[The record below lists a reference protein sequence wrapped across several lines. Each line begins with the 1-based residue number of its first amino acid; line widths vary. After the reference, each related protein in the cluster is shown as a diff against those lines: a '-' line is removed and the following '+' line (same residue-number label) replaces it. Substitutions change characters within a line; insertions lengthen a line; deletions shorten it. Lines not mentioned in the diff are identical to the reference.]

1 MILAVAVIAGIVAGA
16 ARASVYHH
24 PFAVPRLSAEWLVLV
39 AVAPQLVVFFLPVFR
54 RTFGTEVAS
63 ITLVGSLLLLMV
75 FVFFNRTNPPLLV
88 LGVGLL
94 LNFLVIVANGGLM
107 PLSPETVARLD
118 VAAPVEEWSYGER
131 IGGTKNVLLTDEDT
145 RLAMLSDRF
154 VLPAWFPLP
163 VAYSLGDVF
172 IAAGAFWFFWRAGAG
187 PGPGATNNAD

>member
-1 MILAVAVIAGIVAGA
+1 VILAVAVIAGIVAGA
-16 ARASVYHH
+16 ARASVHH
-24 PFAVPRLSAEWLVLV
+24 HSFAVPRLSAEWLVLV
-39 AVAPQLVVFFLPVFR
+39 AVAPQLIVFFLPFFR
-54 RTFGTEVAS
+54 RTIGTEVAS
-63 ITLVGSLLLLMV
+63 LTLVGSLLLLMI
-75 FVFFNRTNPPLLV
+75 FVFFNRTNPAILV

-131 IGGTKNVLLTDEDT
+131 IGGTKNVLLTDGDT

-172 IAAGAFWFFWRAGAG
+172 IAAGAFWFFWRGGAG
-187 PGPGATNNAD
+187 PEPEATNNMD